1 MIFLSNRCFIKNIFL
16 NKLVLHKIK
25 MGEWLMKELIVGL
38 AGNPN
43 VGKTTVFNQL
53 TGMRQHVGN
62 WPGKTVE
69 RAEGSFKHGDYE
81 YDIIDLPGN
90 YALSAHS
97 MEEIVS
103 RDFIVDDD
111 SDVIVNVV
119 DAANLERNLYLTV
132 QMMELGANL
141 VMALNMN
148 DFAKRKEHI
157 INIKL
162 MGELLGFPVV
172 EVNAKTKDGFEELLT
187 TVEKAAA
194 KPVDSSAKLSY
205 GDELK
210 GHLSDLQA
218 LIEQDKS
225 LLDVPSIWTAI
236 KLLEKDSIVIEKVQQ
251 SRMSSKIMMEVDK
264 VSKHLI
270 DIYNEGAEEVIANAR
285 YAFIDGLIAE
295 AVKKPAVE
303 KESMTDRID
312 KIVTNRLLAPFIF
325 LIVIFL
331 LFHLTFTISAPFC
344 EAIEAGFTA
353 LSEYL
358 SEAITNPT
366 LASFICD
373 GLIGGV
379 GGVLVFLP
387 QIIIMFLLLSILED
401 SGYLAR
407 AAFTLDIVMHK
418 LVGLHGKAFIP
429 MILGFG
435 CGVPAIMATRT
446 MDNESDRILAMMLIP
461 FMSCTARMPIY
472 SMFTVAF
479 FAAVPVFAL
488 GPIVITQQTLVV
500 FAMYVIGIVVALIV
514 AAILKRTLFK
524 GMSAPFVME
533 LPTYK
538 VPSLKGVL
546 LHTWDKTKGF
556 LRKAGT
562 IILGASIVIWILSN
576 VPFGVEPGSAESV
589 LGMIGSAI
597 SPIFAPLGF
606 ATWQA
611 GIAILTGLV
620 AKEVV
625 VSTFGTLAGVEEDDE
640 EGMSSMIQGLFTPL
654 SSFAFMVFTLLYI
667 PCFAAIGTI
676 KQETNS
682 WKWPLIMSGITLVT
696 AYIVSF
702 LVYNVGLLA
711 GFG

>member
-1 MIFLSNRCFIKNIFL
+1 MTD
-16 NKLVLHKIK
+16 
-25 MGEWLMKELIVGL
+25 LIIGL

-43 VGKTTVFNQL
+43 VGKTTVFNRL

-69 RAEGSFKHGDYE
+69 RAEGSFSHGSYN
-81 YDIIDLPGN
+81 YDVVDLPGN

-148 DFAKRKEHI
+148 DFAKKKDHI
-157 INIKL
+157 IDIKL
-162 MGELLGFPVV
+162 MSELLGFPVI
-172 EVNAKTKDGFEELLT
+172 EINAKTGDGFDELLT
-187 TVEKAAA
+187 TVEKQSSN
-194 KPVDSSAKLSY
+194 PIDSSAKLAY
-205 GDELK
+205 GDELRE
-210 GHLSDLQA
+210 HLGDLQA
-218 LIEQDKS
+218 LIEKDNN

-236 KLLEKDSIVIEKVQQ
+236 KLLERDSIVIEKVQG
-251 SRMSSKIMMEVDK
+251 SSQRSAIMKEVDK
-264 VSKHLI
+264 VAGHLH
-270 DIYNEGAEEVIANAR
+270 DLYDEGAEEVVANAR
-285 YAFIDGLIAE
+285 YAYIGGLMAE
-295 AVKKPAVE
+295 AVKRPAVE
-303 KESMTDRID
+303 KESTTDKID
-312 KIVTNRLLAPFIF
+312 KYVTNRVLAPIIF
-325 LIVIFL
+325 IVIMYL
-331 LFHLTFTISAPFC
+331 LFHLTFTIATPFC
-344 EAIEAGFTA
+344 DLIDGGFA
-353 LSEYL
+353 WLGEYL
-358 SEAITNPT
+358 AGAVGNEV
-366 LASFICD
+366 LGSFLEKGI
-373 GLIGGV
+373 IGGV

-387 QIIIMFLLLSILED
+387 QIILMFLFLSILED

-407 AAFTLDIVMHK
+407 AAFTLDKIMHTV
-418 LVGLHGKAFIP
+418 VGLHGKAFIP

-435 CGVPAIMATRT
+435 CGVPAVMATRT
-446 MDNESDRILAMMLIP
+446 MENESDRLLAMMLIP
-461 FMSCTARMPIY
+461 FMSCSARLPIY
-472 SMFTVAF
+472 GIFVGAF
-479 FAAVPVFAL
+479 FAANQGL
-488 GPIVITQQTLVV
+488 ILLSIYLL
-500 FAMYVIGIVVALIV
+500 GIVVALIV
-514 AAILKRTLFK
+514 AGILKRTMFK

-538 VPSLKGVL
+538 IPSVKGVL
-546 LHTWDKTKGF
+546 LHTWEKTKGF

-562 IILGASIVIWILSN
+562 IILGSAIIIWILSSL
-576 VPFGVEPGSAESV
+576 PFGVEYGSQQSI
-589 LGMIGSAI
+589 LGMIGTVI

-606 ATWQA
+606 GTWQA

-625 VSTFGTLAGVEEDDE
+625 VSTFATLGGLEEDDE
-640 EGMSSMIQGLFTPL
+640 EGTMSMVQEIFTPL
-654 SSFAFMVFTLLYI
+654 SAYAFMAFCLLYV
-667 PCFAAIGTI
+667 PCFASIGAI

-682 WKWPLIMSGITLVT
+682 WRWPLIMSGITLVT

-702 LVYNVGLLA
+702 LIYNVGLLA

>member
-1 MIFLSNRCFIKNIFL
+1 MT
-16 NKLVLHKIK
+16 
-25 MGEWLMKELIVGL
+25 ELIVGL

-69 RAEGSFKHGDYE
+69 RAEGHFSHGDYD
-81 YDIIDLPGN
+81 YDVVDLPGN

-148 DFAKRKEHI
+148 DFAKKKDHI
-157 INIKL
+157 IDIKL
-162 MGELLGFPVV
+162 MSELLGFPVI
-172 EVNAKTKDGFEELLT
+172 EINAKTKDGFEELLT
-187 TVEKAAA
+187 TVEKAS
-194 KPVDSSAKLSY
+194 KNPIDSSEKLSY
-205 GDELK
+205 GNEIK
-210 GHLSDLQA
+210 GHLASIQE
-218 LIEQDKS
+218 LIEQDSS

-251 SRMSSKIMMEVDK
+251 SSKSSQIMVEVDK
-264 VSKHLI
+264 VASHLH
-270 DIYNEGAEEVIANAR
+270 DVYQEGAEEVIANAR
-285 YAFIDGLIAE
+285 YSFIDGLMAE
-295 AVKKPAVE
+295 AVKRPAVE
-303 KESMTDRID
+303 KETTTDKID
-312 KIVTNRLLAPFIF
+312 RIVTNRILAIPIFI
-325 LIVIFL
+325 IIMYL
-331 LFHLTFTISAPFC
+331 LFQLTFTIATPFVDL
-344 EAIEAGFTA
+344 IDAGFCA
-353 LSEYL
+353 LGEYL
-358 SEAITNPT
+358 AEAVGNEM
-366 LASFICD
+366 LGSFLQD

-387 QIIIMFLLLSILED
+387 QIILMFLFLSILED

-407 AAFTLDIVMHK
+407 AAFTLDKIMHS

-435 CGVPAIMATRT
+435 CGVPAVMATRT
-446 MDNESDRILAMMLIP
+446 MENESDRLLSMMLIP
-461 FMSCTARMPIY
+461 FMSCTARLPIY
-472 SMFTVAF
+472 SIFIAAF
-479 FAAVPVFAL
+479 FTANQGL
-488 GPIVITQQTLVV
+488 ILLSIYLL
-500 FAMYVIGIVVALIV
+500 GIVVALIV
-514 AAILKRTLFK
+514 AGILKRTMFK
-524 GMSAPFVME
+524 GLSAPFVME

-538 VPSLKGVL
+538 VPSVKGVL

-562 IILGASIVIWILSN
+562 IILGAAIVIWILSYL
-576 VPFGVEPGSAESV
+576 PMGVEYGSQECV
-589 LGMIGSAI
+589 LGMIGTAI
-597 SPIFAPLGF
+597 APIFAPLGF
-606 ATWQA
+606 GTWQA

-625 VSTFGTLAGVEEDDE
+625 VSTFATLGGLEEDDE
-640 EGMSSMIQGLFTPL
+640 EGVTELVHDAFTPL
-654 SSFAFMVFTLLYI
+654 SAYSFMAFCLLYV
-667 PCFAAIGTI
+667 PCFASLGAI

-682 WKWPLIMSGITLVT
+682 WKWPLTMACITLVT
-696 AYIVSF
+696 AYIVS
-702 LVYNVGLLA
+702 LLIYNVGLLA

>member
-1 MIFLSNRCFIKNIFL
+1 
-16 NKLVLHKIK
+16 
-25 MGEWLMKELIVGL
+25 MKKLIVGL

-69 RAEGSFKHGDYE
+69 RAEGHFSHGDYE

-148 DFAKRKEHI
+148 DFAKKKEHI
-157 INIKL
+157 IDIEL
-162 MGELLGFPVV
+162 MSELLGFPVV
-172 EVNAKTKDGFEELLT
+172 EINAKTKDGFDELLT

-194 KPVDSSAKLSY
+194 NPIDSSEKLSY
-205 GDELK
+205 GNELK
-210 GHLSDLQA
+210 GHLGTIQE
-218 LIEQDKS
+218 LIEKDKD
-225 LLDVPSIWTAI
+225 LLDVPSIWTAV
-236 KLLEKDSIVIEKVQQ
+236 KLLEKDSIVIEKVQA
-251 SRMSSKIMMEVDK
+251 SPMSSQIMIEVDK
-264 VSKHLI
+264 VSAHLH
-270 DIYNEGAEEVIANAR
+270 DVFKEGSEEVIANAR
-285 YAFIDGLIAE
+285 YSFIGGLMAE
-295 AVKKPAVE
+295 AVKRPAVE
-303 KESMTDRID
+303 KETTTDKID
-312 KIVTNRLLAPFIF
+312 KFVTNRFLAPIIF
-325 LIVIFL
+325 LVVIFVI
-331 LFHLTFTISAPFC
+331 FHLTFTISAPFC
-344 EAIEAGFTA
+344 ELIELGFEGLVEMIYGA
-353 LSEYL
+353 LGENML
-358 SEAITNPT
+358 S
-366 LASFICD
+366 SFICD
-373 GLIGGV
+373 GIIGGV

-387 QIIIMFLLLSILED
+387 QIIILFLLLSILED

-418 LVGLHGKAFIP
+418 VVGLHGKAFIP

-435 CGVPAIMATRT
+435 CGVPAVMATRT
-446 MDNESDRILAMMLIP
+446 MENESDRLLAMMLIP
-461 FMSCTARMPIY
+461 FMSCSARMPIY
-472 SMFTVAF
+472 TMLTSVF
-479 FAAVPVFAL
+479 FAAIPVFAL
-488 GPIVITQQTLVV
+488 GPFVVTQQVV
-500 FAMYVIGIVVALIV
+500 VVDALYILGIVVALIV

-538 VPSLKGVL
+538 IPSVKGVL
-546 LHTWDKTKGF
+546 LHTWEKTKGF

-562 IILGASIVIWILSN
+562 IILVASIVIWVLSN
-576 VPFGVEPGSAESV
+576 VPAGVEPASADSA
-589 LGMIGSAI
+589 LGIIGTAV

-606 ATWQA
+606 GEWQA
-611 GIAILTGLV
+611 GIAIITGLV

-625 VSTFGTLAGVEEDDE
+625 VSTFASLAGVDE
-640 EGMSSMIQGLFTPL
+640 ENEADMDGLVRELFTPL
-654 SSFAFMVFTLLYI
+654 SSIAFMAFCLLYI
-667 PCFAAIGTI
+667 PCFAAIGAI

-682 WKWPLIMSGITLVT
+682 FKWPLIMSGITLVT

-702 LVYNVGLLA
+702 LIYNVGLLA
-711 GFG
+711 GFS

>member
-1 MIFLSNRCFIKNIFL
+1 MTD
-16 NKLVLHKIK
+16 
-25 MGEWLMKELIVGL
+25 LIVGL

-43 VGKTTVFNQL
+43 VGKTTVFNRL

-69 RAEGSFKHGDYE
+69 RAEGHFKHGNYK
-81 YDIIDLPGN
+81 YDVIDLPGN

-103 RDFIVDDD
+103 RDFIVDDE
-111 SDVIVNVV
+111 SDVIINVV

-148 DFAKRKEHI
+148 DFAKKKDHI
-157 INIKL
+157 IDIDL
-162 MGELLGFPVV
+162 VSELLGIPVV
-172 EVNAKTKDGFEELLT
+172 EINAKNGDGFDELLT
-187 TVEKAAA
+187 TVEKQS
-194 KPVDSSAKLSY
+194 KNPIDSSLKLSY
-205 GDELK
+205 GDEIK
-210 GHLSDLQA
+210 GHLGELQEV
-218 LIEQDKS
+218 IEKDS
-225 LLDVPSIWTAI
+225 NLLDVPSIWTAV
-236 KLLEKDSIVIEKVQQ
+236 KLLERDSIVIEKVQKSSQ
-251 SRMSSKIMMEVDK
+251 SSAIMAETDK
-264 VSKHLI
+264 VAGHLQTV
-270 DIYNEGAEEVIANAR
+270 YKEGAEEVIANAR
-285 YAFIDGLIAE
+285 YAFIDGLMAE
-295 AVKKPAVE
+295 AVKRPAVE
-303 KESMTDRID
+303 KETTTDKID
-312 KIVTNRLLAPFIF
+312 KIVTNRVLAPIIF
-325 LIVIFL
+325 IVIMYL
-331 LFHLTFTISAPFC
+331 LFQLTFTIATPFVDFIDGWF
-344 EAIEAGFTA
+344 AWLG
-353 LSEYL
+353 EYL
-358 SEAITNPT
+358 AGAVGNEM
-366 LASFICD
+366 LGSFLQD

-387 QIIIMFLLLSILED
+387 QIIIMFLFLSILED

-407 AAFTLDIVMHK
+407 AAFTLDKLMHS

-435 CGVPAIMATRT
+435 CGVPAVMATRT
-446 MDNESDRILAMMLIP
+446 MENESDRLLSMMLIP
-461 FMSCTARMPIY
+461 FMSCTARLPIY
-472 SMFTVAF
+472 SIFIGAF
-479 FAAVPVFAL
+479 FTANQGIIL
-488 GPIVITQQTLVV
+488 LSIYLL
-500 FAMYVIGIVVALIV
+500 GIVVALIV
-514 AAILKRTLFK
+514 AGILKRTLFK

-538 VPSLKGVL
+538 VPSVKGIL

-562 IILGASIVIWILSN
+562 IILASAIIIWILSYL
-576 VPFGVEPGSAESV
+576 PFGVEYGSQQSV

-597 SPIFAPLGF
+597 APIFAPLGF
-606 ATWQA
+606 GTWQA

-625 VSTFGTLAGVEEDDE
+625 VSTFSSLGGLEEDDE
-640 EGMSSMIQGLFTPL
+640 EGTISLVQDLFTPL
-654 SSFAFMVFTLLYI
+654 SSYAFMAFCLLYV
-667 PCFAAIGTI
+667 PCFASIGAI

-682 WKWPLIMSGITLVT
+682 WKWPLTMSAITLVT

-702 LVYNVGLLA
+702 LIYNVGLLA

>member
-1 MIFLSNRCFIKNIFL
+1 
-16 NKLVLHKIK
+16 
-25 MGEWLMKELIVGL
+25 MKELIVGL

-81 YDIIDLPGN
+81 YDVVDLPGN

-148 DFAKRKEHI
+148 DFAKKKEHI

-251 SRMSSKIMMEVDK
+251 SSMSSKIMMEVDK

-312 KIVTNRLLAPFIF
+312 KIVTNRILAPFIF

>member
-1 MIFLSNRCFIKNIFL
+1 
-16 NKLVLHKIK
+16 
-25 MGEWLMKELIVGL
+25 MKELIVGL

-81 YDIIDLPGN
+81 YDIVDLPGN

-111 SDVIVNVV
+111 SDAIINVV

-148 DFAKRKEHI
+148 DFAKKKEHI
-157 INIKL
+157 IDIKL
-162 MGELLGFPVV
+162 MGELLGFPVI
-172 EVNAKTKDGFEELLT
+172 EVNAKTKDGFDELLT

-194 KPVDSSAKLSY
+194 NPIDSSVKLSY

-210 GHLSDLQA
+210 QHLSDLQE

-225 LLDVPSIWTAI
+225 LMDVPSIWTAI

-251 SRMSSKIMMEVDK
+251 SSMSSKIMMEVDK

-270 DIYNEGAEEVIANAR
+270 DVYNEGAEEVIANAR
-285 YAFIDGLIAE
+285 YAFIDGLMAE

-303 KESMTDRID
+303 KESTTDRID

-325 LIVIFL
+325 LAIMWVMFQ
-331 LFHLTFTISAPFC
+331 LTFTIGAPFQD
-344 EAIEAGFTA
+344 AIDQLFGYIAESVAGA
-353 LSEYL
+353 IPNEY
-358 SEAITNPT
+358 

-373 GLIGGV
+373 GIIGGV
-379 GGVLVFLP
+379 GGVLTFLP
-387 QIIIMFLLLSILED
+387 IIILMFLFLSILED
-401 SGYLAR
+401 CGYLAR
-407 AAFTLDIVMHK
+407 AAFTLDKVMHK
-418 LVGLHGKAFIP
+418 IVGLHGKAFIP

-446 MDNESDRILAMMLIP
+446 MENEGDRMLAMMLVP
-461 FMSCTARMPIY
+461 FMSCTARLPIY
-472 SMFTVAF
+472 AIFTAAF
-479 FAAVPVFAL
+479 FAENEGTVL
-488 GPIVITQQTLVV
+488 LSI
-500 FAMYVIGIVVALIV
+500 YVLGIVVALIV
-514 AAILKRTLFK
+514 AAILKRTMFK
-524 GMSAPFVME
+524 GMSTPFVME

-546 LHTWDKTKGF
+546 LHTWDKVKGF

-562 IILGASIVIWILSN
+562 IILACSIILWALSIF
-576 VPFGVEPGSAESV
+576 PLGVEYGSADSV
-589 LGMIGSAI
+589 LGMIGNFIA
-597 SPIFAPLGF
+597 PIFAPLGF
-606 ATWQA
+606 GFWQA
-611 GIAILTGLV
+611 AVAIIAGLA

-625 VSTFGTLAGVEEDDE
+625 VATFGTLAGMEEDDE
-640 EGMSSMIQGLFTPL
+640 EGITSLVQSTFTPL
-654 SSFAFMVFTLLYI
+654 SAFSFMAFTLLYT
-667 PCFAAIGTI
+667 PCFAAIGAI

-682 WKWPLIMSGITLVT
+682 YKWALTMCAITLVT

-702 LVYNVGLLA
+702 LIFNIGALA
-711 GFG
+711 GFA

>member
-1 MIFLSNRCFIKNIFL
+1 MTD
-16 NKLVLHKIK
+16 
-25 MGEWLMKELIVGL
+25 LIIGL

-43 VGKTTVFNQL
+43 VGKTTVFNRL

-69 RAEGSFKHGDYE
+69 RAEGSFSHGSYN
-81 YDIIDLPGN
+81 YDVVDLPGN

-148 DFAKRKEHI
+148 DFAKKKDHI
-157 INIKL
+157 IDIKL
-162 MGELLGFPVV
+162 MSELLGFPVI
-172 EVNAKTKDGFEELLT
+172 EINAKTGDGFDELLT
-187 TVEKAAA
+187 TVEKQSSN
-194 KPVDSSAKLSY
+194 PIDSSAKLAY
-205 GDELK
+205 GDELRE
-210 GHLSDLQA
+210 HLGDLQA
-218 LIEQDKS
+218 LIEKDNN

-236 KLLEKDSIVIEKVQQ
+236 KLLERDSIVIEKVQG
-251 SRMSSKIMMEVDK
+251 SSQRSAIMKEVDK
-264 VSKHLI
+264 VAGHLH
-270 DIYNEGAEEVIANAR
+270 DLYDEGAEEVVANAR
-285 YAFIDGLIAE
+285 YAYIGGLMAE
-295 AVKKPAVE
+295 AVKRPAVE
-303 KESMTDRID
+303 KESTTDKID
-312 KIVTNRLLAPFIF
+312 KYVTNRVLAPIIF
-325 LIVIFL
+325 IVIMYL
-331 LFHLTFTISAPFC
+331 LFHLTFTIATPFC
-344 EAIEAGFTA
+344 DLIDGGFA
-353 LSEYL
+353 WLGEYL
-358 SEAITNPT
+358 AGAVGNEV
-366 LASFICD
+366 LGSFLKKGI
-373 GLIGGV
+373 IGGV

-387 QIIIMFLLLSILED
+387 QIILMFLFLSILED

-407 AAFTLDIVMHK
+407 AAFTLDKIMHTV
-418 LVGLHGKAFIP
+418 VGLHGKAFIP

-435 CGVPAIMATRT
+435 CGVPAVMATRT
-446 MDNESDRILAMMLIP
+446 MENESDRLLAMMLIP
-461 FMSCTARMPIY
+461 FMSCSARLPIY
-472 SMFTVAF
+472 GIFVGAF
-479 FAAVPVFAL
+479 FAANQGL
-488 GPIVITQQTLVV
+488 ILLSIYLL
-500 FAMYVIGIVVALIV
+500 GIVVALIV
-514 AAILKRTLFK
+514 AGILKRTMFK

-538 VPSLKGVL
+538 IPSVKGVL
-546 LHTWDKTKGF
+546 LHTWEKTKGF

-562 IILGASIVIWILSN
+562 IILGSAIIIWILSSL
-576 VPFGVEPGSAESV
+576 PFGVEYGSQQSI
-589 LGMIGSAI
+589 LGMIGTVI

-606 ATWQA
+606 GTWQA

-625 VSTFGTLAGVEEDDE
+625 VSTFATLGGLEEDDE
-640 EGMSSMIQGLFTPL
+640 EGTMSMVQEIFTPL
-654 SSFAFMVFTLLYI
+654 SAYAFMAFCLLYV
-667 PCFAAIGTI
+667 PCFASIGAI

-682 WKWPLIMSGITLVT
+682 WRWPLIMSGITLVT

-702 LVYNVGLLA
+702 LIYNVGLLA

>member
-1 MIFLSNRCFIKNIFL
+1 
-16 NKLVLHKIK
+16 

-81 YDIIDLPGN
+81 YDIVDLPGN

-111 SDVIVNVV
+111 SDAIINVV

-148 DFAKRKEHI
+148 DFAKKKEHI
-157 INIKL
+157 IDIKL
-162 MGELLGFPVV
+162 MGELLGFPVI
-172 EVNAKTKDGFEELLT
+172 EVNAKTKDGFDELLT

-194 KPVDSSAKLSY
+194 NPIDSSVKLSY

-210 GHLSDLQA
+210 QHLSDLQE

-225 LLDVPSIWTAI
+225 LMDVPSIWTAI

-251 SRMSSKIMMEVDK
+251 SSMSSKIMMEVDK

-270 DIYNEGAEEVIANAR
+270 DVYNEGAEEVIANAR
-285 YAFIDGLIAE
+285 YAFIDGLMAE

-303 KESMTDRID
+303 KESTTDRID

-325 LIVIFL
+325 LAIMWVMFQ
-331 LFHLTFTISAPFC
+331 LTFTIGAPFQD
-344 EAIEAGFTA
+344 AIDQLFGYIAESVAGA
-353 LSEYL
+353 IPNEY
-358 SEAITNPT
+358 

-373 GLIGGV
+373 GIIGGV
-379 GGVLVFLP
+379 GGVLTFLP
-387 QIIIMFLLLSILED
+387 IIILMFLFLSILED
-401 SGYLAR
+401 CGYLAR
-407 AAFTLDIVMHK
+407 AAFTLDKVMHK
-418 LVGLHGKAFIP
+418 IVGLHGKAFIP

-446 MDNESDRILAMMLIP
+446 MENEGDRMLAMMLVP
-461 FMSCTARMPIY
+461 FMSCTARLPIY
-472 SMFTVAF
+472 AIFTAAF
-479 FAAVPVFAL
+479 FAENEGTVL
-488 GPIVITQQTLVV
+488 LSI
-500 FAMYVIGIVVALIV
+500 YVLGIVVALIV
-514 AAILKRTLFK
+514 AAILKRTMFK
-524 GMSAPFVME
+524 GMSTPFVME

-546 LHTWDKTKGF
+546 LHTWDKVKGF

-562 IILGASIVIWILSN
+562 IILACSIILWALSIF
-576 VPFGVEPGSAESV
+576 PLGVEYGSADSV
-589 LGMIGSAI
+589 LGMIGNFIA
-597 SPIFAPLGF
+597 PIFAPLGF
-606 ATWQA
+606 GFWQA
-611 GIAILTGLV
+611 AVAIIAGLA

-625 VSTFGTLAGVEEDDE
+625 VATFGTLAGMEEDDE
-640 EGMSSMIQGLFTPL
+640 EGITSLVQSTFTPL
-654 SSFAFMVFTLLYI
+654 SAFSFMAFTLLYT
-667 PCFAAIGTI
+667 PCFAAIGAI

-682 WKWPLIMSGITLVT
+682 YKWALTMCTITLVT

-702 LVYNVGLLA
+702 LIFNIGALA
-711 GFG
+711 GFA

>member
-1 MIFLSNRCFIKNIFL
+1 M
-16 NKLVLHKIK
+16 
-25 MGEWLMKELIVGL
+25 EELIVGL

-53 TGMRQHVGN
+53 TGMHQHVGN

-69 RAEGSFKHGDYE
+69 RAEGSFKHGNYG
-81 YDIIDLPGN
+81 YDIVDLPGN

-97 MEEIVS
+97 IEEIVS

-111 SDVIVNVV
+111 SDVIINVV

-148 DFAKRKEHI
+148 DFAKKKDHI
-157 INIKL
+157 IDIKL
-162 MGELLGFPVV
+162 MSELLGFPVV
-172 EVNAKTKDGFEELLT
+172 EVNAKTKDGFDKLLT
-187 TVEKAAA
+187 TVEKAS
-194 KPVDSSAKLSY
+194 KNPIDSSAKLSY

-210 GHLSDLQA
+210 EHLADLQA
-218 LIEQDKS
+218 LIEQDKN

-251 SRMSSKIMMEVDK
+251 SSMSSKIMMEVDK

-270 DIYNEGAEEVIANAR
+270 DVFDEGAEEVIANAR
-285 YAFIDGLIAE
+285 YAFISGLMAE
-295 AVKKPAVE
+295 SVKKPQVE
-303 KESMTDRID
+303 KETTTDKID
-312 KIVTNRLLAPFIF
+312 KIITNRLLAPFIF
-325 LIVIFL
+325 LGIMFL
-331 LFHLTFTISAPFC
+331 MFHLTYTISAPFQGMIDNGFIML
-344 EAIEAGFTA
+344 ADFVAGYI
-353 LSEYL
+353 SNEYL
-358 SEAITNPT
+358 R
-366 LASFICD
+366 SFVCNGI
-373 GLIGGV
+373 IGGV

-387 QIIIMFLLLSILED
+387 IIILMFLFLSILED
-401 SGYLAR
+401 CGYLAR
-407 AAFTLDIVMHK
+407 AAFTLDIIMHK

-446 MDNESDRILAMMLIP
+446 MENESDRLLAMMLVP
-461 FMSCTARMPIY
+461 FMSCTARAPIY
-472 SMFTVAF
+472 AIFVAAF
-479 FAAVPVFAL
+479 F
-488 GPIVITQQTLVV
+488 TQYQSVMVTL
-500 FAMYVIGIVVALIV
+500 MYVIGVVVALIV

-538 VPSLKGVL
+538 IPSLKGVL
-546 LHTWDKTKGF
+546 LHTWEKVKGF

-562 IILGASIVIWILSN
+562 IILVCSIVLWILSSF
-576 VPFGVEPGSAESV
+576 PLGVEYGSEQSV
-589 LGMIGSAI
+589 LGMLGNVIA
-597 SPIFAPLGF
+597 PIFAPLGF
-606 ATWQA
+606 GFWQA
-611 GIAILTGLV
+611 AVAIIAGLA

-625 VSTFGTLAGVEEDDE
+625 VSTFGTLSGMEEDDE
-640 EGMSSMIQGLFTPL
+640 DGITSLVHDTFTPL
-654 SSFAFMVFTLLYI
+654 SAFSFMVFTLLYI
-667 PCFAAIGTI
+667 PCFATIGAI
-676 KQETNS
+676 KQETNGF
-682 WKWPLIMSGITLVT
+682 KWPLIMCGITLVT

-702 LVYNVGLLA
+702 LVFQIGGLA